1 MTDKYFGSHEIRQR
15 DEVVKTSTDRNFGLV
30 FAVLFGI
37 VGGLS
42 FYNGRSHWLWWL
54 ALAAFL
60 AAVSHARP
68 QLLAPFNHLWTRFG
82 LLLFAVVSPIALVVV
97 FYLCIAPIGWILRL
111 TGKDLLRLRFEADA
125 KSYWIARDPP
135 GPTPGSLKNQF

>member
-1 MTDKYFGSHEIRQR
+1 MLQSDLFAPSLRIARISRAVTDKYFGSHEIRQR

-60 AAVSHARP
+60 LRFRR
-68 QLLAPFNHLWTRFG
+68 LAPNCSRRSIAFG
-82 LLLFAVVSPIALVVV
+82 PDSGFFFS
-97 FYLCIAPIGWILRL
+97 R
-111 TGKDLLRLRFEADA
+111 
-125 KSYWIARDPP
+125 S
-135 GPTPGSLKNQF
+135 

>member
-68 QLLAPFNHLWTRFG
+68 QLLAPFNRLWTRFRASSFRG
-82 LLLFAVVSPIALVVV
+82 REPDRACSRVLSLYSSDRMDFAADRQGSA
-97 FYLCIAPIGWILRL
+97 APAVRG
-111 TGKDLLRLRFEADA
+111 
-125 KSYWIARDPP
+125 
-135 GPTPGSLKNQF
+135 